1 MASLKYTDSNFEKC
15 KERIERI
22 ELIRLALAHIEARKA
37 GVEISEV
44 DLIPKPP
51 KRTGNFA

>member
-15 KERIERI
+15 KERI